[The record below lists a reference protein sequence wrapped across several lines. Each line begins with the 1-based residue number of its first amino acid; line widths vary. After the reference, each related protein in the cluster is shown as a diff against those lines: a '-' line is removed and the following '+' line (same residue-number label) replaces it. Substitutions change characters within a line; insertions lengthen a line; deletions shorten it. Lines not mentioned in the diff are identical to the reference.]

1 MIRDFIAEGIE
12 NELIVISD
20 DGKQITYTK
29 QEKKRNFTN
38 PEEKVQAETFV
49 RLVLEYL
56 YPVDHIEICRT
67 VTMGSEKREA
77 DIVVY
82 DSPKWGKPIIVVE
95 CKKEEVSQQEF
106 DQAINQAFSYASA
119 IPGNTK
125 FIWVTSKILNRHFR
139 FDKEKEIRQ
148 SIGGLPFYGSDEVAP
163 YQYVKGGGKHKY
175 IDNYGKELTQ
185 IFSDLKVIPESE
197 LIRVFKQSHDALWA
211 GGQLNPSEAFDE
223 LDKLIFCKIW
233 DEKYNIKSGKLIR
246 RKKGEIYD
254 FQVIEEKGKTEEE
267 ARKKTNIALAKRI
280 KAIYKAGKEF
290 DKEVFKD
297 DIRLSDERIRTIVG
311 YFESVSIDKTDL
323 DSKGRAF
330 ETFLGAFFRGEFGQ
344 YFTPRVIV
352 QFIVEALPIDNNSLV
367 LDTSCGSGGF
377 LLHALD
383 KVRRQADKEYPNH
396 DSDAEERELWKE
408 HWHSFASKNLY
419 GIEINEQIARTAKMN
434 MIIHDDGHTNVI
446 SLDGLLS
453 DEEVKNITKNPG
465 FTFNRFHF
473 IITNPPFGSSIKSTE
488 KDYLAEFTLGR
499 KEPDWLAYDSGNSY
513 WNSLRSDDDTRNNQ
527 STEIL
532 FLEQCHKYLLENG
545 YLAVVIPDSIL
556 TNSSLQY
563 VRDQIED
570 WYRIVAV
577 VSMPQSAFTAT
588 GAGVKSS
595 VLFLRKNTKKQT
607 EKSLSDKD
615 NLKQAILKEHH
626 YNSKIF
632 ALILEKENFV
642 KGFTNYPHIYSNK
655 VEEKKSERFK
665 EWRAEVS
672 ANYTEKINDLKE
684 QMREIYIEKRKEY
697 FKKNPK
703 TDYEIFMAIAENIGY
718 DGAGKACSVVVKK
731 QEFIKATH
739 KIIKEHLRHDL
750 FDELF
755 EKKQNLQGQ
764 ELETKKEILPAG
776 ILKELQK
783 FIKGVDN
790 ASI

>member
-1 MIRDFIAEGIE
+1 MIQDFIADGIK
-12 NELIVISD
+12 NELITVSD
-20 DGKQITYTK
+20 DGKQIIYLK
-29 QEKKRNFTN
+29 QNKKRNFTS

-49 RLVLEYL
+49 RLVLEFG
-56 YPVDHIEICRT
+56 YPVEHIELFRI

-77 DIVVY
+77 DIIVH
-82 DSPKWGKPIIVVE
+82 DGPKWEKPIIVIE
-95 CKKEEVSQQEF
+95 CKREEVSQQEF

-119 IPGNTK
+119 IPGSVK
-125 FIWVTSKILNRHFR
+125 FIWVTSKILNRHFK
-139 FDKEKEIRQ
+139 FNKDKDTKE
-148 SIGGLPFYGSDEVAP
+148 SIGGLPFYGSDKVAP

-175 IDNYGKELTQ
+175 LDNGKEAIQ
-185 IFSDLKVIPESE
+185 IFSDIKVIPESE

-267 ARKKTNIALAKRI
+267 ARKKTNSALAKRI

-311 YFESVSIDKTDL
+311 YFEGISIDKTEL

-330 ETFLGAFFRGEFGQ
+330 ETFLGSFFRGEFGQ

-383 KVRRQADKEYPNH
+383 KVRKQADKEYP
-396 DSDAEERELWKE
+396 SYETDAEERELWKE
-408 HWHSFASKNLY
+408 HWHTFASKNLY

-453 DEEVKNITKNPG
+453 DEEVKRNTQNTG
-465 FTFNRFHF
+465 FTFGRFNF
-473 IITNPPFGSSIKSTE
+473 IITNPPFGSSIKAAE
-488 KDYLAEFTLGR
+488 KDYLSDFALGR
-499 KEPDWLAYDSGNSY
+499 KEPDWLAHDTGNSY
-513 WNSLRSDDDTRNNQ
+513 WNSLRTDDSTRPNQ
-527 STEIL
+527 STEVL
-532 FLEQCHKYLLENG
+532 FLEQCYKYLKEQG
-545 YLAVVIPDSIL
+545 YLAVVIPDGIL

-570 WYRIVAV
+570 WYRIIAV
-577 VSMPQSAFTAT
+577 ISMPQTAFTAT

-595 VLFLRKNTKKQT
+595 VLFVRKNTLKQT
-607 EKSLSDKD
+607 KKTVSEKDSLKLS
-615 NLKQAILKEHH
+615 LIKEHKFH
-626 YNSKIF
+626 SKVAAF
-632 ALILEKENFV
+632 ILEKENII
-642 KGFTNYPHIYSNK
+642 KKLTDYPFEYINQLD
-655 VEEKKSERFK
+655 EKKLDRYK
-665 EWRAEVS
+665 EWRAEIS
-672 ANYTEKINDLKE
+672 AACTEKINELKE
-684 QMREIYIEKRKEY
+684 QMREFYAEKRKEY
-697 FKKNPK
+697 FEKNPK
-703 TDYEIFMAIAENIGY
+703 EDYPIFMAIAENIGY
-718 DGAGKACSVVVKK
+718 DAAGKNCSVIIKK
-731 QEFIKATH
+731 SEQIKDGY
-739 KIIKEHLRHDL
+739 KKIKEHLSHDL
-750 FDELF
+750 FDELIDR
-755 EKKQNLQGQ
+755 KQDLQGQ
-764 ELETKKEILPAG
+764 ELETKKEIIPAG

-783 FIKGVDN
+783 FIKAVDN
-790 ASI
+790 GSI

>member
-1 MIRDFIAEGIE
+1 MIQDFIEEGIKK
-12 NELIVISD
+12 ELISISE
-20 DGKQITYTK
+20 DGKQITYLK
-29 QEKKRNFTN
+29 QGKKRNFTS

-49 RLVLEYL
+49 RLVLEFG
-56 YPVDHIEICRT
+56 YPVENIEQFKT

-82 DSPKWGKPIIVVE
+82 DSPQWEKPIIVIE

-106 DQAINQAFSYASA
+106 EQAIKQAFSYASA
-119 IPGNTK
+119 LPGSVK
-125 FIWVTSKILNRHFR
+125 FIWVTSKILNRHFK
-139 FDKEKEIRQ
+139 FDKEKETRQ
-148 SIGGLPFYGSDEVAP
+148 SIGSLPYYGSDKVAP
-163 YQYVKGGGKHKY
+163 YNYVKGGGKHKY
-175 IDNYGKELTQ
+175 IDNGKEITQ
-185 IFSDLKVIPESE
+185 DFSDLKVIPESE
-197 LIRVFKQSHDALWA
+197 LIKVFKQSHDALWA

-233 DEKYNIKSGKLIR
+233 DEKYNIVNGKLIR

-267 ARKKTNIALAKRI
+267 ARKKTNAALAKRI
-280 KAIYKAGKEF
+280 KTIYKAGKEF

-330 ETFLGAFFRGEFGQ
+330 ETFLGSFFRGEFGQ

-352 QFIVEALPIDNNSLV
+352 QFIVESLPIDNHSLV

-383 KVRRQADKEYPNH
+383 KVRRQADKEYPDH
-396 DSDAEERELWKE
+396 ETDAEERELWKE
-408 HWHSFASKNLY
+408 YWHSFASKNLY

-453 DEEVKNITKNPG
+453 DKDVKKNTENTG
-465 FTFNRFHF
+465 FTFNRFDF

-488 KDYLAEFTLGR
+488 KNYLSDFVLGR
-499 KEPDWLAYDSGNSY
+499 KEPDWLAYNIGNSY

-532 FLEQCHKYLLENG
+532 FLEQCHKYLKEKG
-545 YLAVVIPDSIL
+545 YLAVVIPDGIL

-577 VSMPQSAFTAT
+577 VSMPQTAFTAT

-595 VLFLRKNTKKQT
+595 VLFLRKNTAKYT

-615 NLKQAILKEHH
+615 KLKQSLIKEQNYYSKVATFIKEKEHILKD
-626 YNSKIF
+626 
-632 ALILEKENFV
+632 
-642 KGFTNYPHIYSNK
+642 FTDYPFEYSNK

-665 EWRAEVS
+665 EWRAEIS
-672 ANYTEKINDLKE
+672 AACTEKINDLKE
-684 QMREIYIEKRKEY
+684 QMRELFIEKRKEY
-697 FKKNPK
+697 FRKNPK
-703 TDYEIFMAIAENIGY
+703 EDYPIFMAIAENIGY
-718 DGAGKACSVVVKK
+718 DAAGKACSVIVKK
-731 QEFIKATH
+731 EEFNKGTY
-739 KIIKEHLRHDL
+739 KTIKEHLRHDL
-750 FDELF
+750 FDEKI
-755 EKKQNLQGQ
+755 EKKLDLQGV
-764 ELETKKEILPAG
+764 ELETKKEVLPEG

-783 FIKGVDN
+783 FIKSVDN
-790 ASI
+790 GSI